1 VAVAPSVVAVPLS
14 GRTIAIAV
22 TASLLCALYGDV
34 LERRLTGR
42 TRTSSAA
49 KVLLLVLLT
58 LVLFWDVE
66 RPANVAGEGF
76 ATQIETDAIRMEF
89 SHDRAEKP

>member
-1 VAVAPSVVAVPLS
+1 LAIRS
-14 GRTIAIAV
+14 TIAIAV
-22 TASLLCALYGDV
+22 TASLLCALHGDV

-58 LVLFWDVE
+58 LVVFWDVE

-76 ATQIETDAIRMEF
+76 RHADRDR
-89 SHDRAEKP
+89 HDSDGVQPRRR